1 MNLNFCDSCGSS
13 MVKVEGEW
21 LCKSCDEDQVAQ
33 STSST
38 DPTTPPQRS
47 ATLDTLQTTDS
58 GSVRKSDAM
67 RWLDSLSEPSDR
79 QLQNAFLPKPT
90 DFSGSTFPTSI
101 SNIRIT
107 GDAKFVE
114 TIAGLLK
121 PIQELEDG
129 RTRVEMNL
137 QKTEDRDAGELTGN
151 YALYLSVAER
161 G

>member
-1 MNLNFCDSCGSS
+1 
-13 MVKVEGEW
+13 MVKIDEEW
-21 LCKSCDEDQVAQ
+21 LCKSCDEEQIQA
-33 STSST
+33 STVSKDSA
-38 DPTTPPQRS
+38 TPPQR
-47 ATLDTLQTTDS
+47 AAAVDELPTTDS
-58 GSVRKSDAM
+58 GSVRKDDAM
-67 RWLDSLSEPSDR
+67 RWLNSLSEPTDR
-79 QLQNAFLPKPT
+79 EIQNAFLPKPA

-121 PIQELEDG
+121 PIQELEGG

-137 QKTEDRDAGELTGN
+137 QKTEDRETEELTGN